1 MGHTLTLEVPDEV
14 YNPLLKTAEQT
25 GQNPEELAIQWLA
38 AVVETF
44 SAEGLINHGTAND
57 PLEEFIGAF
66 KSDIPD
72 WADQHDKHLGQ
83 SSAEALRMEA
93 KPRPADDGT
102 AMEEM
107 PP

>member
-25 GQNPEELAIQWLA
+25 GQKLEELAIQWLA
-38 AVVETF
+38 TVVETF
-44 SAEGLINHGTAND
+44 SDD

-72 WADQHDKHLGQ
+72 WADRHDKYLGQ
-83 SSAEALRMEA
+83 SYAEGLRS
-93 KPRPADDGT
+93 
-102 AMEEM
+102 
-107 PP
+107 

>member
-25 GQNPEELAIQWLA
+25 GQKPEELAIQWLA
-38 AVVETF
+38 AVVQTF
-44 SAEGLINHGTAND
+44 SND
-57 PLEEFIGAF
+57 PLEKFIGAL

-83 SSAEALRMEA
+83 SL
-93 KPRPADDGT
+93 
-102 AMEEM
+102 MEEM
-107 PP
+107 RGQER

>member
-1 MGHTLTLEVPDEV
+1 MGRTLTLEVPDEV

-25 GQNPEELAIQWLA
+25 GQNPEELAIQWLT

-44 SAEGLINHGTAND
+44 SND

-66 KSDIPD
+66 FSDIPD

-83 SSAEALRMEA
+83 SL
-93 KPRPADDGT
+93 
-102 AMEEM
+102 MEEM
-107 PP
+107 REEER

>member
-38 AVVETF
+38 AVVQTF
-44 SAEGLINHGTAND
+44 SND
-57 PLEEFIGAF
+57 PLEKFIGAL

-83 SSAEALRMEA
+83 SL
-93 KPRPADDGT
+93 
-102 AMEEM
+102 MEEM
-107 PP
+107 RGQER